1 VRITI
6 CGHAGLW
13 LETTDQRILIDPV
26 FASRLAGGAVAYL
39 PPRALQRTWLP
50 RPSLLVVTHGHFDH
64 CHPESL
70 RRLPSDLP
78 VVAPPDPELL
88 AQLQA
93 LGFDRITTLRPWQR
107 IRIGQTELQATP
119 SDHDEPELGLVIR
132 DPEASFWHMA
142 DAEVE
147 PTMGERVLDEHGPI
161 DVVATKYQ
169 PVVQSS
175 MGYLRGLGT
184 AVAKRAVFEWLET
197 ACVCRPRFVFPY
209 ASGVAFR
216 GRHAWF
222 NRYAFALSGEEAA
235 RLLQARLG
243 ATGQAAAVRPGDVI
257 EADETAVRLL
267 PQASPFIR
275 ARPTPPTRWEPIDS
289 RTLPG
294 LSSAA
299 QRRELQARLEALLG
313 GPIADWLE
321 QELIPGGACDGFVE
335 YAVVWQLVVHAGGGE
350 RLTYAIDFRQPVP
363 GILRGEH
370 PEANYFVHLAGR
382 TLYGVLRGELP
393 ERLFWLAGDA
403 RIYEKILGVRD
414 GQFWQPPEEGWDL
427 FERLPDPV
435 TYYLRHHAVAGG
447 PAPVRGRPGQPMAA
461 AAG

>member
-13 LETTDQRILIDPV
+13 VETADQRILIDPV
-26 FASRLAGGAVAYL
+26 FASRLAGGAVAYV
-39 PPRALQRTWLP
+39 PRRTLRPSRLP
-50 RPSLLVVTHGHFDH
+50 RPTLLVVTHGHFDH

-70 RRLPSDLP
+70 RRLPRDLP
-78 VVAPPDPELL
+78 VVAAPDPELL
-88 AQLQA
+88 EQLHA
-93 LGFDRITTLRPWQR
+93 LGFDRITTLQPWQR

-119 SDHDEPELGLVIR
+119 SDHDEPELGLIIR

-147 PTMGERVLDEHGPI
+147 PAVGERVLDEHGPI

-184 AVAKRAVFEWLET
+184 AVAKREVFEWLET
-197 ACVCRPRFVFPY
+197 ACVCRPRLVFPY
-209 ASGVAFR
+209 ASGVGFR

-222 NRYAFALSGEEAA
+222 NRYAFALSGEEVA

-243 ATGQAAAVRPGDVI
+243 AAGQAAAVRPGDVI
-257 EADETAVRLL
+257 EADEAAVCLRR
-267 PQASPFIR
+267 QASPFVR
-275 ARPTPPTRWEPIDS
+275 ARPAPPPRWEPIDS
-289 RTLPG
+289 STLVG
-294 LSSAA
+294 LRSAA
-299 QRRELQARLEALLG
+299 QRRELRERLEALLS

-321 QELIPGGACDGFVE
+321 QELAPGGECDAFVD
-335 YAVVWQLVVHAGGGE
+335 YGVVWQFVVHAGGGE
-350 RLTYAIDFRQPVP
+350 RLAYAIDFRQPVP
-363 GILRGEH
+363 ALLRGEH
-370 PEANYFVHLAGR
+370 PEANYFVHVAGR
-382 TLYGVLRGELP
+382 TLYGVLRGEAP

-414 GQFWQPPEEGWDL
+414 GRFWQPPEEGWDL

-435 TYYLRHHAVAGG
+435 TYYLRRHPVAVA
-447 PAPVRGRPGQPMAA
+447 PEPVERPLGQPVAA
-461 AAG
+461 AV

>member
-1 VRITI
+1 MRITI

-13 LETTDQRILIDPV
+13 LETADQRILIDPV
-26 FASRLAGGAVAYL
+26 FASRLAGGAVAYR
-39 PPRALQRTWLP
+39 PRRALQLSRLA

-70 RRLPSDLP
+70 RRLPRELP
-78 VVAPPDPELL
+78 VVAPSDRELL
-88 AQLQA
+88 EQLRA
-93 LGFDRITTLRPWQR
+93 LGFHRITTLQPWQR
-107 IRIGQTELQATP
+107 IRFGKTELQATP

-132 DPEASFWHMA
+132 DDKASFWHMA

-147 PTMGERVLDEHGPI
+147 PTVGERVLDEHGPI
-161 DVVATKYQ
+161 DVVASKYQ

-184 AVAKRAVFEWLET
+184 AVAKREVFEWLET
-197 ACVCRPRFVFPY
+197 ACVCRPRLVFPY
-209 ASGVAFR
+209 ASGVGFR

-243 ATGQAAAVRPGDVI
+243 TAGQAAVVRPGDVI
-257 EADETAVRLL
+257 EADEAAVRLL
-267 PQASPFIR
+267 PQASPFVR
-275 ARPTPPTRWEPIDS
+275 ARPTLPSRWEPIDS

-294 LSSAA
+294 LRRAA
-299 QRRELQARLEALLG
+299 ERRELQERLEALLG
-313 GPIADWLE
+313 GPLGDWLVD
-321 QELIPGGACDGFVE
+321 ELAPGGECDAFVD
-335 YAVVWQLVVHAGGGE
+335 YSVVWQLVVHAGGGE
-350 RLTYAIDFRQPVP
+350 RLAYAIDFRQPVP
-363 GILRGEH
+363 AILRGEH
-370 PEANYFVHLAGR
+370 PEANYFVHVAGR

-403 RIYEKILGVRD
+403 RIYEKIMGVRD

-435 TYYLRHHAVAGG
+435 TYYLRHHDVAGAAEPVQRPWG
-447 PAPVRGRPGQPMAA
+447 PQVVA